1 MSDKKNNVAAEDMI
15 DDDIVVTFQDEEGNE
30 RYFAEEMR
38 IPMESGEYALLV
50 GLNVEEDED
59 FDEEDNV
66 TIAKILKDENG
77 EDEYIVDFPEEEFDA
92 VVAEYNRICDEAE
105 ADTEL

>member
-1 MSDKKNNVAAEDMI
+1 MADNKNVPEEDFM
-15 DDDIVVTFQDEEGNE
+15 DDDIIVTFQDDQGNE

-38 IPMESGEYALLV
+38 IPLNGAEYALLV

-59 FDEEDNV
+59 FDEEENV
-66 TIAKILKDENG
+66 TIAKIVKDEKG

-92 VVAEYNRICDEAE
+92 VVEEYNKICDEAE
-105 ADTEL
+105 AE